1 MKYAWKPYYRML
13 RYAQRTQET
22 IKVTRQYA
30 VILLCLTCIALPV
43 SAQDETVSA
52 AIATEIE
59 QLASSG
65 QLRTRGVEV
74 ASGEL
79 LVDVYERN
87 QFGLAWTRLEQ
98 VGELLDAIEA
108 VEADGLNPA
117 DYHLEQVQA
126 GHQLLRSGEP
136 VAADERAELDL
147 LFTDSLI
154 RLGYHERFG
163 KVNPYTL
170 DPEWN
175 FRRVA
180 NDIDAAEETLA
191 AINSA
196 SLLASLKA
204 QFPRGPF
211 YERLRKGLARYRQI
225 MANGGWPEFPD
236 GPTLRPG
243 TQDGRV
249 ALLVQRLAITGD
261 LPAGEFMPGE
271 DDYGESLEAGVRH
284 FQSRH
289 GLDADGIVGP
299 STARALNVS
308 VEDRIKQLKVNLER
322 TRWVFDDI
330 SDDFILVNIAGFAA
344 YVIRDGDV
352 AWQTKVQVG
361 KPFHKTPVF
370 RDEMKYLVF
379 NPTWTVPYS
388 IATRDILPNVQADPD
403 YIVKR
408 NFDVRNR
415 NGDLVDPESIDWSA
429 LSRGNFPY
437 TLIQRPGP
445 DNALGRVKFM
455 FPNEHA
461 VYLHDTPSKHL
472 FGRAERAFS
481 AGCIRVE
488 NPFDLA
494 EVLLGRD
501 GWTQERFKD
510 VLDSGE
516 TRTVFLSEP
525 LPVLLLYWTAQ
536 IDEDGVVH
544 FFQDIYDRDQSVA
557 DALSA
562 RFTLDR
568 PTR

>member
-1 MKYAWKPYYRML
+1 MTSKYA
-13 RYAQRTQET
+13 A
-22 IKVTRQYA
+22 
-30 VILLCLTCIALPV
+30 ILLCLMCFAVPA
-43 SAQDETVSA
+43 SAQDEAVSA
-52 AIATEIE
+52 AIAAEIE
-59 QLASSG
+59 HLASSG
-65 QLRTRGVEV
+65 QLKTRGVEV

-87 QFGLAWTRLEQ
+87 QFRLAWTRLEQ
-98 VGELLDAIEA
+98 VGELLEAINAAET
-108 VEADGLNPA
+108 DGLNPA
-117 DYHLEQVQA
+117 DYHVAQVQM

-136 VAADERAELDL
+136 VAADDRAELDL

-175 FRRVA
+175 FRREAIDV
-180 NDIDAAEETLA
+180 DAAEEVLA
-191 AINSA
+191 AINTT
-196 SLLASLKA
+196 SLLASLRA

-211 YERLRKGLARYRQI
+211 YERLRAGLARYREI

-243 TQDGRV
+243 AQDERV
-249 ALLVQRLAITGD
+249 AALAQRLAVTGD
-261 LPAGEFMPGE
+261 LPADAITTA
-271 DDYGESLEAGVRH
+271 DDVYGESLEAGVRH
-284 FQSRH
+284 FQRRH

-308 VEDRIKQLKVNLER
+308 VEGRVQQLKINLER

-344 YVIRDGDV
+344 YVVRDGEI

-361 KPFHKTPVF
+361 KPFRKTPVF
-370 RDEMKYLVF
+370 RDEMKYVVF

-388 IATRDILPNVQADPD
+388 IATRDILPNVQADSD
-403 YIVKR
+403 YIAER
-408 NFDVRNR
+408 NFDIRNR
-415 NGDLVDPESIDWSA
+415 NGDLVDPESIDWSK

-437 TLIQRPGP
+437 TLVQRPGP

-488 NPFDLA
+488 NPFDFA
-494 EVLLGRD
+494 EILLGRD
-501 GWTQERFKD
+501 GWTQERFKN

-516 TRTVFLSEP
+516 TRTTFLSEP

-536 IDEDGVVH
+536 VNEDGVVY
-544 FFQDIYDRDQSVA
+544 FYQDIYDRDQPVA
-557 DALSA
+557 DALNA

>member
-1 MKYAWKPYYRML
+1 MTGK
-13 RYAQRTQET
+13 
-22 IKVTRQYA
+22 YA
-30 VILLCLTCIALPV
+30 VILLCLMCIAVPA
-43 SAQDETVSA
+43 SAQDDSVSE
-52 AIATEIE
+52 AIALEIE
-59 QLASSG
+59 QLTSSG
-65 QLRTRGVEV
+65 QLKTRGVEV

-87 QFGLAWTRLEQ
+87 QFKLAWTRLEQ
-98 VGELLDAIEA
+98 VGELLEAIKAAEA
-108 VEADGLNPA
+108 GGLNPA
-117 DYHLEQVQA
+117 DYHVEQVQA
-126 GHQLLRSGEP
+126 GYQLLRSGEP
-136 VAADERAELDL
+136 VAADDRAELDL

-154 RLGYHERFG
+154 RLGHHARFG

-175 FRRVA
+175 FRRSA

-191 AINSA
+191 VINST

-211 YERLRKGLARYRQI
+211 YERLREGLARYRQI

-236 GPTLRPG
+236 GPTLKPG
-243 TQDGRV
+243 AQDERLAV
-249 ALLVQRLAITGD
+249 LTQRLAITSD
-261 LPAGEFMPGE
+261 LPTGGFIPG
-271 DDYGESLEAGVRH
+271 DIVYGESLEAGVRH
-284 FQSRH
+284 FQRRH
-289 GLDADGIVGP
+289 GLDADGIIGP

-308 VEDRIKQLKVNLER
+308 VEDRVRQLKVNLER

-330 SDDFILVNIAGFAA
+330 SDHFILVNIAGFAA
-344 YVIRDGDV
+344 YVVRDGEV
-352 AWQTKVQVG
+352 VWQTRVQVG

-370 RDEMKYLVF
+370 RDEMKYVVF

-388 IATRDILPNVQADPD
+388 IATRDILPNVQTDPG
-403 YIVKR
+403 YIAKR

-415 NGDLVDPESIDWSA
+415 NGDLVDPESVDWSK

-437 TLIQRPGP
+437 TLVQRPGP

-488 NPFDLA
+488 NPFEFA
-494 EVLLGRD
+494 EILLGRD
-501 GWTQERFKD
+501 GWTQERFKA
-510 VLDSGE
+510 VLDSGD
-516 TRTVFLSEP
+516 TKTAFLSEP

-536 IDEDGVVH
+536 VNEDGVVQ

-568 PTR
+568 PTT

>member
-1 MKYAWKPYYRML
+1 M
-13 RYAQRTQET
+13 
-22 IKVTRQYA
+22 TRQYA
-30 VILLCLTCIALPV
+30 VLLLCLTCIALPV
-43 SAQDETVSA
+43 SAQDETVSE
-52 AIATEIE
+52 AIALEIE
-59 QLASSG
+59 QLASTG

-87 QFGLAWTRLEQ
+87 QFKLAWTRLEQ
-98 VGELLDAIEA
+98 VGELLDAIKA
-108 VEADGLNPA
+108 VEADGLNPT
-117 DYHLEQVQA
+117 DYHVRQVQA
-126 GHQLLRSGEP
+126 GYELLRSSES
-136 VAADERAELDL
+136 VAADERVELDL

-175 FRRVA
+175 FRRTA
-180 NDIDAAEETLA
+180 DDIDAAEETLA

-204 QFPRGPF
+204 LFPRGPF
-211 YERLRKGLARYRQI
+211 YDRLRKGLARYRQI
-225 MANGGWPEFPD
+225 LANGGWPEFPD

-243 TQDGRV
+243 AQDERV
-249 ALLVQRLAITGD
+249 AVLAQRLAIAGD
-261 LPAGEFMPGE
+261 LPAGEFTPG
-271 DDYGESLEAGVRH
+271 DDVYGESLEAGVRR
-284 FQSRH
+284 FQMRH

-308 VEDRIKQLKVNLER
+308 VEDRIEQLKVNLER

-330 SDDFILVNIAGFAA
+330 SDEFILVNIAGFAA
-344 YVIRDGDV
+344 YVIRDGEV
-352 AWQTKVQVG
+352 AWQTRVQVG
-361 KPFHKTPVF
+361 KPFRKTPVF
-370 RDEMKYLVF
+370 RDEMKYVVF

-388 IATRDILPNVQADPD
+388 IATRDILPNAQADPD
-403 YIVKR
+403 YVVKR

-415 NGDLVDPESIDWSA
+415 NGELVDPKSIDWST

-437 TLIQRPGP
+437 TLVQRPGP

-494 EVLLGRD
+494 EILLGRD
-501 GWTQERFKD
+501 GWTQERFED

-516 TRTVFLSEP
+516 TKTAFLSEP

-544 FFQDIYDRDQSVA
+544 FFQDIYDRDRSVA
-557 DALSA
+557 DALGA

>member
-1 MKYAWKPYYRML
+1 M
-13 RYAQRTQET
+13 
-22 IKVTRQYA
+22 TRKYA
-30 VILLCLTCIALPV
+30 VILLCLMCIAVPA
-43 SAQDETVSA
+43 SAQDDSVSE
-52 AIATEIE
+52 AIALEIE
-59 QLASSG
+59 QLTSSG
-65 QLRTRGVEV
+65 QLKTRGVEV
-74 ASGEL
+74 ASGEF
-79 LVDVYERN
+79 LVDVYARN
-87 QFGLAWTRLEQ
+87 QFQPAWTRLEQ
-98 VGELLDAIEA
+98 VAELLEAIKA
-108 VEADGLNPA
+108 VETDGLNPA
-117 DYHLEQVQA
+117 DYHVEQVQA
-126 GHQLLRSGEP
+126 GYQLLRSGEP
-136 VAADERAELDL
+136 VAADDRAELDL

-175 FRRVA
+175 FRRGA

-191 AINSA
+191 AINST
-196 SLLASLKA
+196 SLLASLRT

-243 TQDGRV
+243 AQDERV
-249 ALLVQRLAITGD
+249 AVLAQRLAITGD
-261 LPAGEFMPGE
+261 LPTGGFVPG
-271 DDYGESLEAGVRH
+271 DDVYGELLEAGVRH
-284 FQSRH
+284 FQRRH
-289 GLDADGIVGP
+289 GLDADGIIGP

-308 VEDRIKQLKVNLER
+308 VEDRVRQLKVNLER

-344 YVIRDGDV
+344 YVVRDGKV
-352 AWQTKVQVG
+352 VWQTRVQVG

-370 RDEMKYLVF
+370 RDEMKYVVF

-388 IATRDILPNVQADPD
+388 IATRDILPNAQANPG
-403 YIVKR
+403 YIAER

-415 NGDLVDPESIDWSA
+415 NGDLVDPGSVDWSQ

-437 TLIQRPGP
+437 TLVQRPGP

-488 NPFDLA
+488 NPFEFA
-494 EVLLGRD
+494 EILLGRD
-501 GWTQERFKD
+501 GWTQERFKA
-510 VLDSGE
+510 VLDSGD
-516 TRTVFLSEP
+516 TKTAFLSEP

-536 IDEDGVVH
+536 VDEDGVVQ
-544 FFQDIYDRDQSVA
+544 FFHDIYDRDQPVA

>member
-1 MKYAWKPYYRML
+1 M
-13 RYAQRTQET
+13 
-22 IKVTRQYA
+22 TRKYA
-30 VILLCLTCIALPV
+30 VILLCLMCIAVPA
-43 SAQDETVSA
+43 SAQDDSVSE
-52 AIATEIE
+52 AIALEIE
-59 QLASSG
+59 QLTSSG
-65 QLRTRGVEV
+65 QLKTRGVEV
-74 ASGEL
+74 ASGEF
-79 LVDVYERN
+79 LVDVYARN
-87 QFGLAWTRLEQ
+87 QFQPAWTRLEQ
-98 VGELLDAIEA
+98 VAELLEAIKA
-108 VEADGLNPA
+108 VETDGLNPA
-117 DYHLEQVQA
+117 DYHVEQVQA
-126 GHQLLRSGEP
+126 GYQLLRSGEP
-136 VAADERAELDL
+136 VAADDRAELDL

-175 FRRVA
+175 FRRGA

-191 AINSA
+191 AINST

-243 TQDGRV
+243 AQDERV
-249 ALLVQRLAITGD
+249 AVLAQRLAITGD
-261 LPAGEFMPGE
+261 LPTGGFVPG
-271 DDYGESLEAGVRH
+271 DDVYGELLEAGVRH
-284 FQSRH
+284 FQRRH
-289 GLDADGIVGP
+289 GLDADGIIGP

-308 VEDRIKQLKVNLER
+308 VEDRVRQLKVNLER

-344 YVIRDGDV
+344 YVVRDGEV
-352 AWQTKVQVG
+352 VWQTRVQVG

-370 RDEMKYLVF
+370 RDEMKYVVF

-388 IATRDILPNVQADPD
+388 IATRDILPNAQANPG
-403 YIVKR
+403 YIAER

-415 NGDLVDPESIDWSA
+415 NGDLVDPGSVDWSQ

-437 TLIQRPGP
+437 TLVQRPGP

-488 NPFDLA
+488 NPFEFA
-494 EVLLGRD
+494 EILLGRD
-501 GWTQERFKD
+501 GWTQERFKA
-510 VLDSGE
+510 VLDSGD
-516 TRTVFLSEP
+516 TKTAFLSEP

-536 IDEDGVVH
+536 VDEDGVVQ
-544 FFQDIYDRDQSVA
+544 FFQDIYDRDQPVA
-557 DALSA
+557 DALNA

>member
-1 MKYAWKPYYRML
+1 MTSK
-13 RYAQRTQET
+13 
-22 IKVTRQYA
+22 YA
-30 VILLCLTCIALPV
+30 VILLCLMCAALPA
-43 SAQDETVSA
+43 SAQDEVVSE

-59 QLASSG
+59 QLATSG
-65 QLRTRGVEV
+65 QLRARGVEV

-87 QFGLAWTRLEQ
+87 QFNLAWTRLEQ
-98 VGELLDAIEA
+98 VDELLEAIKA
-108 VEADGLNPA
+108 AEADGLNPA
-117 DYHLEQVQA
+117 DYHLTPVQA
-126 GHQLLRSGEP
+126 GYQLLRSGDT
-136 VAADERAELDL
+136 VAADDRAELDL

-175 FRRVA
+175 FRREA
-180 NDIDAAEETLA
+180 TDIDAAEEVLT
-191 AINSA
+191 AINST
-196 SLLASLKA
+196 SLLASLRA

-211 YERLRKGLARYRQI
+211 YQRLREGLARYQKI

-236 GPTLRPG
+236 GPTLKPG
-243 TQDGRV
+243 AQDERV
-249 ALLVQRLAITGD
+249 AVLAQRLAITGD
-261 LPAGEFMPGE
+261 LPADSFTPG
-271 DDYGESLEAGVRH
+271 DDVYGASLEAGVRQ
-284 FQSRH
+284 FQMRH
-289 GLDADGIVGP
+289 GLDADGIVGR

-308 VEDRIKQLKVNLER
+308 VEDRVKQLKINLER

-330 SDDFILVNIAGFAA
+330 SDNFILVNIAGFVA
-344 YVIRDGDV
+344 YVVRDGEV
-352 AWQTKVQVG
+352 AWQTRVQVG
-361 KPFHKTPVF
+361 KPFRKTPVF
-370 RDEMKYLVF
+370 RDEMKYVVF

-388 IATRDILPNVQADPD
+388 IATKDILPNVQVDPD
-403 YIVKR
+403 YLAKR
-408 NFDVRNR
+408 NFDIRNR
-415 NGDLVDPESIDWSA
+415 NGDLVDPQSIDWSK

-437 TLIQRPGP
+437 TLVQRPGP

-488 NPFDLA
+488 NPFDFA
-494 EVLLGRD
+494 EILLGRD
-501 GWTQERFKD
+501 GWTQERFKQ

-516 TRTVFLSEP
+516 TRTEFLSEP
-525 LPVLLLYWTAQ
+525 LPVLLLYWTAEV
-536 IDEDGVVH
+536 DEDGTVH
-544 FFQDIYDRDQSVA
+544 FYQDIYDRDQPVA
-557 DALSA
+557 DALNA

-568 PTR
+568 PRQ

>member
-1 MKYAWKPYYRML
+1 M
-13 RYAQRTQET
+13 
-22 IKVTRQYA
+22 TRKYA
-30 VILLCLTCIALPV
+30 VILLCLMCIAVPA
-43 SAQDETVSA
+43 SAQDDSVSE
-52 AIATEIE
+52 AIALEIE
-59 QLASSG
+59 QLTSSG
-65 QLRTRGVEV
+65 QLKTRGVEV
-74 ASGEL
+74 ASGEF
-79 LVDVYERN
+79 LVDVYARN
-87 QFGLAWTRLEQ
+87 QFQPAWTRLEQ
-98 VGELLDAIEA
+98 VAELLEAIKA
-108 VEADGLNPA
+108 VETDGLNPA
-117 DYHLEQVQA
+117 DYHVEQVQA
-126 GHQLLRSGEP
+126 GYQLLRSGEP
-136 VAADERAELDL
+136 VAADDRAELDL

-175 FRRVA
+175 FRRGA

-191 AINSA
+191 AINST

-243 TQDGRV
+243 AQDERV
-249 ALLVQRLAITGD
+249 AVLAQRLAITGD
-261 LPAGEFMPGE
+261 LPTGGFVPG
-271 DDYGESLEAGVRH
+271 DDVYGELLEAGVRH
-284 FQSRH
+284 FQRRH
-289 GLDADGIVGP
+289 GLDADGIIGP

-308 VEDRIKQLKVNLER
+308 VEDRVRQLKVNLER

-344 YVIRDGDV
+344 YVVRDGEV
-352 AWQTKVQVG
+352 VWQTRVQVG

-370 RDEMKYLVF
+370 RDEMKYVVF

-388 IATRDILPNVQADPD
+388 IATRDILPNVQANPG
-403 YIVKR
+403 YIAER

-415 NGDLVDPESIDWSA
+415 NGDLVDPGSVDWSQ

-437 TLIQRPGP
+437 TLVQRPGP

-488 NPFDLA
+488 NPFEFA
-494 EVLLGRD
+494 EILLGRD
-501 GWTQERFKD
+501 GWTQERFKA
-510 VLDSGE
+510 VLDSGD
-516 TRTVFLSEP
+516 TKTAFLSEP

-536 IDEDGVVH
+536 VDEDGVVQ
-544 FFQDIYDRDQSVA
+544 FFQDIYDRDQPVA
-557 DALSA
+557 DALNA